1 MSSLSS
7 LASAPPAEGTDRRWT
22 ALFVLCAGM
31 LMIIL
36 DQTIVNVALP
46 SIQDDLGF
54 SQSSLAWVINAY
66 LIAFGGLLLLAGRIG
81 DLIGP
86 KRVFMTGLAVFVGA
100 SLLCGVAQSDA
111 MLVGA
116 RFIQGVGG
124 ALTSAV
130 ILGMIVTMFPEP
142 AERAKAIGVYSFVA
156 AAGGSLGLLLGGIIT
171 EAISWHWI
179 FFVNLPIGIATAVFA
194 AKLVKGE
201 EGIGLKEGADSFGAV
216 LLVGALMLGVY
227 TIVEAAN
234 YGWGSLHTLGL
245 GGVSLALLGGFI
257 AREHTAKAPL
267 MPLRIFRSRNVTG
280 ANVVQA
286 LMVAGIFGMFFL
298 GALYLQRVLGYGA
311 LEVGLAFLP
320 VAALIGL
327 LSLGFSAKLN
337 LRFGPRATLLP
348 GLTLILGGLL
358 WFARSPVDASY
369 LADVFPS
376 MVLLGLGAGLSF
388 PSLMNLAM
396 SGAHQDDAGLASGLV
411 NTTMQVGGALGLAV
425 IATLATSR
433 TDSLL
438 ADGEGQAEALTG
450 GFHLAFLIGAG
461 LVAVAIGLALAVLE
475 PLPEQA
481 LEPVA
486 EAERPEE
493 LEPAYSE
500 AA

>member
-1 MSSLSS
+1 
-7 LASAPPAEGTDRRWT
+7 
-22 ALFVLCAGM
+22 
-31 LMIIL
+31 
-36 DQTIVNVALP
+36 
-46 SIQDDLGF
+46 
-54 SQSSLAWVINAY
+54 
-66 LIAFGGLLLLAGRIG
+66 
-81 DLIGP
+81 
-86 KRVFMTGLAVFVGA
+86 
-100 SLLCGVAQSDA
+100 
-111 MLVGA
+111 
-116 RFIQGVGG
+116 
-124 ALTSAV
+124 
-130 ILGMIVTMFPEP
+130 
-142 AERAKAIGVYSFVA
+142 
-156 AAGGSLGLLLGGIIT
+156 
-171 EAISWHWI
+171 
-179 FFVNLPIGIATAVFA
+179 
-194 AKLVKGE
+194 
-201 EGIGLKEGADSFGAV
+201 
-216 LLVGALMLGVY
+216 MLGVY

-245 GGVSLALLGGFI
+245 GGVSLALLAGFVV
-257 AREHTAKAPL
+257 REHTAEAPL

-320 VAALIGL
+320 VAGLIGL

-348 GLTLILGGLL
+348 GLALILGGLL
-358 WFARSPVDASY
+358 YFSRSPVDADY
-369 LADVFPS
+369 LADVFPA

-438 ADGEGQAEALTG
+438 AGGQAEAEALTG

-461 LVAVAIGLALAVLE
+461 LVTVAIGLALTVLE

-486 EAERPEE
+486 EPEGAE